1 MFSMSHPVFLADTQ
15 GDIKLIA
22 QPSLEELQHVLF
34 STMYST
40 EIDEIE
46 LDGDEKYIE
55 AIGLNM
61 LTDLAQKYSNRNVR
75 IRINGK
81 VFNQ

>member
-1 MFSMSHPVFLADTQ
+1 MD
-15 GDIKLIA
+15 
-22 QPSLEELQHVLF
+22 
-34 STMYST
+34 ST
-40 EIDEIE
+40 EIDEVE

-81 VFNQ
+81 IFNQ